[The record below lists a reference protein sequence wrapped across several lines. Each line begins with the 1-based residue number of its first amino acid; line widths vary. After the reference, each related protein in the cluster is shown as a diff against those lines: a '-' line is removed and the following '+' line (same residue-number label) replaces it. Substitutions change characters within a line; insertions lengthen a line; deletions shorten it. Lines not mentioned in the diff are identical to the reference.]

1 MERVRKMLGLQ
12 TKTAV
17 LGIVNAAVATLSSI
31 EPIAGVDLHTR
42 LCGPYLHNPPGG
54 SLVDRGACCEP
65 LPAALENEVVVI
77 ANRLSGQSSEVSADW
92 LSPSKV
98 ERRAS
103 YRH

>member
-42 LCGPYLHNPPGG
+42 LGRPYL
-54 SLVDRGACCEP
+54 
-65 LPAALENEVVVI
+65 
-77 ANRLSGQSSEVSADW
+77 
-92 LSPSKV
+92 
-98 ERRAS
+98 
-103 YRH
+103 